1 MIDIVTFKDKNYPKF
16 QSEGFASKFAF
27 PFADQICKG
36 EGLDIGC
43 NRLDWMLPNIPNVRK
58 VSPIDPALNQLSAI
72 NLNVLVESQDFIFS
86 SHCLEHIPDWINVLD
101 YWTSKI
107 KKGGV
112 LFLYL
117 PDFSQHYWRPWH
129 NRKHLHVFTPEI
141 INEYLQEHG
150 QFTNIYVSGIDLNNS
165 FMAIAE
171 KI

>member
-27 PFADQICKG
+27 PFADQVCKG

-58 VSPIDPALNQLSAI
+58 VSPIDPLLNQLSAT

-107 KKGGV
+107 KNC
-112 LFLYL
+112 LLYTS
-117 PDFSQHYWRPWH
+117 PSPRDS
-129 NRKHLHVFTPEI
+129 
-141 INEYLQEHG
+141 
-150 QFTNIYVSGIDLNNS
+150 
-165 FMAIAE
+165 
-171 KI
+171 